1 MEREINI
8 RGEPISDGL
17 GIGVPV
23 EPEKVF
29 HGAGREVNRA
39 IGDFDGFIR
48 EVAEEEEEIWRGRWR
63 RREMTVE
70 LMAEI
75 REKRIGR
82 NEEIPEF
89 ADRSK
94 FVKGFNGETCPNLEK
109 GVWR

>member
-1 MEREINI
+1 M
-8 RGEPISDGL
+8 
-17 GIGVPV
+17 
-23 EPEKVF
+23 
-29 HGAGREVNRA
+29 A
-39 IGDFDGFIR
+39 
-48 EVAEEEEEIWRGRWR
+48 
-63 RREMTVE
+63 VE